1 MFYSFLNSSYT
12 ILHQLSSAACGLELE
27 ALIAIHL
34 PSCHPGQ
41 GTPATWS
48 NRRRLSLTYRETPEA
63 EYGRLDWSIVISR
76 SIHSFTQT
84 LLEIGYCY
92 RRHGPT
98 NYYQWCATRGLE
110 TASYPVSSGAY
121 SNSLHPCFSV
131 YTHSHHH

>member
-12 ILHQLSSAACGLELE
+12 ILQQLSSAACGLELE

-63 EYGRLDWSIVISR
+63 EYGRLDWSI
-76 SIHSFTQT
+76 
-84 LLEIGYCY
+84 C
-92 RRHGPT
+92 
-98 NYYQWCATRGLE
+98 N
-110 TASYPVSSGAY
+110 
-121 SNSLHPCFSV
+121 
-131 YTHSHHH
+131 